1 MVMKILNR
9 FIDDCVNAFQ
19 YRFMDTFQYFK
30 ERNKNKYLGD
40 RFEEWV
46 VKNSNISKDGCSDL
60 NAGKI
65 FWRLLDWRGDK
76 YVEGYRPLSSS
87 SPDLLLEC
95 AVDRSRI
102 YKVGEIIAVECK
114 WRSKVGF
121 YLDRKDIEKYEV
133 YMNINQL
140 NRPIKSLFYVFG
152 FGWVNGAPEHVYVV
166 PARELYDYNKDTG
179 QVTFPAKEGES
190 EKLERLKRFKKKDNR
205 CLMYIE

>member
-1 MVMKILNR
+1 MFRLG
-9 FIDDCVNAFQ
+9 
-19 YRFMDTFQYFK
+19 YR
-30 ERNKNKYLGD
+30 
-40 RFEEWV
+40 
-46 VKNSNISKDGCSDL
+46 
-60 NAGKI
+60 KI

-140 NRPIKSLFYVFG
+140 NRPIKSLFYVLALDGLMMLQSKFMWFLHG
-152 FGWVNGAPEHVYVV
+152 NYTIITRT
-166 PARELYDYNKDTG
+166 PAR
-179 QVTFPAKEGES
+179 
-190 EKLERLKRFKKKDNR
+190 
-205 CLMYIE
+205 

>member
-1 MVMKILNR
+1 MFRLG
-9 FIDDCVNAFQ
+9 
-19 YRFMDTFQYFK
+19 YR
-30 ERNKNKYLGD
+30 
-40 RFEEWV
+40 
-46 VKNSNISKDGCSDL
+46 
-60 NAGKI
+60 KI

-152 FGWVNGAPEHVYVV
+152 FGWVNDAPEHVYVV